1 LPEVT
6 IQKHRKFGEGYNH
19 LLNGERQA
27 DNQEAKLDWEKKR
40 TRVVKSTLKRYRKND
55 KDATERLKIIAELE
69 TIDRILNK
77 LATESSV
84 LSLKI
89 SKEIYSIFL
98 ERQKKSSLFREETM
112 LIKCRQTIIVNV
124 IEEKDLSGISKLNF
138 FLTEEKNYDVLIAL
152 IEKLTLW
159 QNQIEQKELLNIEWT
174 KILNYYFMRE
184 VYELPDI
191 LTTKLHSLIAIAEIK
206 QQEEMEKLRKIG
218 LESSPVAQEIVEEK
232 RRSKELQ

>member
-1 LPEVT
+1 MPKVT
-6 IQKHRKFGEGYNH
+6 ERFGKGYNR

-40 TRVVKSTLKRYRKND
+40 ARVVKSILKRYRKNG
-55 KDATERLKIIAELE
+55 KDATERLKIIANLE
-69 TIDRILNK
+69 TIDWILNK
-77 LATESSV
+77 LVTQSSILYPNV
-84 LSLKI
+84 

-98 ERQKKSSLFREETM
+98 ERQKRSSLPREEGT
-112 LIKCRQTIIVNV
+112 LVSCRQTMVAKTTK
-124 IEEKDLSGISKLNF
+124 EKGLFGISKLNF
-138 FLTEEKNYDVLIAL
+138 FLTEEKNYNVLITI

-159 QNQIEQKELLNIEWT
+159 QNSVEQKELLNIEWT